1 MRTFSHVYAKGHES
15 EGIATGGT
23 RACPQP
29 GIRRVRVNRWVVAL
43 AAVTIEVAAFAIW
56 RVMTRRAAIALRT

>member
-1 MRTFSHVYAKGHES
+1 MSTPRVTNQKASLRA
-15 EGIATGGT
+15 GT
-23 RACPQP
+23 IACPQP